1 MPRKKIVSSIPE
13 DKPVKKFVPRDGR
26 MIANEVMYSTPALTD
41 VIGVVMSGDIVLI
54 LDIMYDKNLAYI
66 KTKDTNRIGYV
77 NSKSVL

>member
-1 MPRKKIVSSIPE
+1 MPRKKIALSIPE
-13 DKPVKKFVPRDGR
+13 DEPVKKFVSRDGR

-41 VIGVVMSGDIVLI
+41 VIGITMSGDTVLI

>member
-1 MPRKKIVSSIPE
+1 MDEPKV
-13 DKPVKKFVPRDGR
+13 KFVQRDGR
-26 MIANEVMYSTPALTD
+26 TIANEVMYSTPALTD
-41 VIGVVMSGDIVLI
+41 VIGVVMSGDTVLI